1 MQKAV
6 LIHTSIYVCYLT
18 GPIVT
23 IITLLDGYI
32 LQLAGNSLHR
42 VKQNELLHS
51 KMQFNREEINNHTS
65 TWKKSQ
71 IIEIMHIQS
80 E

>member
-6 LIHTSIYVCYLT
+6 LIHPSIYVCYHT

-23 IITLLDGYI
+23 IITLLDVYTS
-32 LQLAGNSLHR
+32 QLGNSLHR
-42 VKQNELLHS
+42 VQQNEPLHS